1 MKPPARPGPVVDSGC
16 RPVLCPALCPAGP
29 LQPRPAAPLADRLI
43 SQGVSAPWVALR
55 LGLGRILGTHC
66 PEAGVV
72 TKVEV
77 EMSTQRP
84 VLLQRRPATAAGG
97 IALVVAFPGELHA
110 RAPVAL
116 AAVAIHPPLDGDE
129 SETAGPVRA
138 ELNIA
143 GP

>member
-43 SQGVSAPWVALR
+43 SQGVSALWVALR
-55 LGLGRILGTHC
+55 LGLRRILGRHC

-84 VLLQRRPATAAGG
+84 V
-97 IALVVAFPGELHA
+97 HA

>member
-1 MKPPARPGPVVDSGC
+1 MSSGTSRRQASLPRCLSPLGSSPPRTSAHPRQTLPGS
-16 RPVLCPALCPAGP
+16 RS
-29 LQPRPAAPLADRLI
+29 RH
-43 SQGVSAPWVALR
+43 QGGSRDVHA
-55 LGLGRILGTHC
+55 T
-66 PEAGVV
+66 
-72 TKVEV
+72 T
-77 EMSTQRP
+77 